1 MPSTFLNSQSR
12 TRGPS
17 DHGML
22 LYNLPFAISTRAK
35 GDKLQIDNNNDDRD
49 SEKYNSQEQPS
60 KSEITKTIA
69 NEVRSDDRNS
79 VQVPDRAHNAC
90 Y

>member
-1 MPSTFLNSQSR
+1 MPSTFLNSRSR

-22 LYNLPFAISTRAK
+22 LYNLPFAIDTRAK
-35 GDKLQIDNNNDDRD
+35 GDKLRIDNDDDDAD
-49 SEKYNSQEQPS
+49 SEEYIPQEQS
-60 KSEITKTIA
+60 GKGEITKTIV

-79 VQVPDRAHNAC
+79 VQVPERAYNAC